1 MELNKM
7 KEKLE
12 ALLLLQKEHEQKVLD
27 LEQSFDFEK
36 KEIAKLKSEIAWFDI
51 PVCKHD
57 YYAIRRGECKYGG
70 VHNGVVMCSNPKCK

>member
-36 KEIAKLKSEIAWFDI
+36 MEIIG
-51 PVCKHD
+51 CQ
-57 YYAIRRGECKYGG
+57 
-70 VHNGVVMCSNPKCK
+70 N